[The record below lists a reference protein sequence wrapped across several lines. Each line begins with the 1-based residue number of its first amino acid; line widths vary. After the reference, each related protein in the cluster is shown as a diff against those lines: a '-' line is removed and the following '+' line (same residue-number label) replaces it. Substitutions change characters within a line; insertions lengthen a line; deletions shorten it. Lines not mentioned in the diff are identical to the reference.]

1 MFQKLVRANAVI
13 TGEESA
19 EVKRSR
25 KITYTD
31 TAETSQDKGLDAT
44 TLLNNAA
51 NNLRLRLKLQSLKSI
66 EMAEFGT

>member
-1 MFQKLVRANAVI
+1 MFQKLVLANAVI

-25 KITYTD
+25 ITYTD

-66 EMAEFGT
+66 EVAEFGT